1 LRWQF
6 SEEGKEWRWPSQ
18 AKQATS
24 DTPASWSAKRKGKA
38 NELKSDPDDDDLF
51 VPRTSTTPS
60 SCRRRSENGGNSD
73 QGGGEDPTLMASRYR
88 ISLARPLSPDH
99 FGTFLVQITV
109 RLEDGQ
115 DVRLDC
121 IDLGFEALP
130 NRNPEEWSA
139 SDVVYY
145 LRSKSLAITAD
156 FLTDAH
162 KNPIT
167 GRVLLGNNIGNDEVE
182 VLVERTLLLREAL
195 EIKKEDTESKE
206 RIKLISADLTRMMN
220 EASFLKG
227 PHKFLYERC
236 IKESDL
242 VLSDQVLGE
251 GATAEVRRGVWRN
264 GFIDENVAIKISR
277 MSVDIEGAKGFE
289 KEVRRIKDCRHA
301 HVVECYG
308 MTVTSPSRGALRIGI
323 VMELC
328 QSSLQEYF
336 QGGVPKWRER
346 LRVCL
351 EAARGIAHLHKL
363 AYHHR
368 DIKPA
373 NILIAQGG
381 TIKVADFGIA
391 RRLDL
396 THMTN
401 AAKGT
406 ERYMSP
412 EALTNQQD
420 ELPSDVYS
428 FGCVLFYL
436 MTGHEPWHKYT
447 VSSMRTAVLHDKLC
461 IADVDSDKT
470 SAMEDCPP
478 NFVDLIRE
486 CTAFSA
492 SARPAISNIISRL
505 QVAMDHTPWESGQ
518 LPSFWSKRGLGPE
531 GENRLIEIL
540 PHEEEYNLICNRLHD
555 VMPDAAVSKIEL
567 NYNPEVRSSRPSN
580 ISSLS
585 LTCALTMIHTYTH
598 SSGPSTIFN

>member
-1 LRWQF
+1 ML
-6 SEEGKEWRWPSQ
+6 
-18 AKQATS
+18 
-24 DTPASWSAKRKGKA
+24 SAQEPISKRKQEDASKPPRKPAAAAQG
-38 NELKSDPDDDDLF
+38 DPDNM
-51 VPRTSTTPS
+51 T
-60 SCRRRSENGGNSD
+60 
-73 QGGGEDPTLMASRYR
+73 SRYR
-88 ISLARPLSPDH
+88 ISLARPLLTGYV
-99 FGTFLVQITV
+99 GTFLVQITV

-115 DVRLDC
+115 DVKLDC

-145 LRSKSLAITAD
+145 LRSKSLDIDANC
-156 FLTDAH
+156 LTDEDE
-162 KNPIT
+162 KPIS
-167 GRVLLGNNIGNDEVE
+167 GRVLMGYEEVD
-182 VLVERTLLLREAL
+182 RIIQLRYAL
-195 EIKKEDTESKE
+195 KIKNGDAKLKE
-206 RIKLISADLTRMMN
+206 RIKLISADLTQMMN
-220 EASFLKG
+220 EANFLKG

-264 GFIDENVAIKISR
+264 GFIDENVAIKMSR
-277 MSVDIEGAKGFE
+277 KGVDIEGAKVFE

-308 MTVTSPSRGALRIGI
+308 MTVKSLSRRDLRIGI

-381 TIKVADFGIA
+381 TVKVADFGIA

-396 THMTN
+396 TVTQHMTN

-436 MTGHEPWHKYT
+436 MTGHEPWHTYT
-447 VSSMRTAVLHDKLC
+447 VSSMRTALLHDKLC

-518 LPSFWSKRGLGPE
+518 LPPFWSKRGLGPE